1 MEKAPLNG
9 FSAFIATAILA
20 IFVIALA
27 QSISAGFAGFWGG
40 LPFWMI
46 IIFVLSLAIYNL
58 FEETTGLSHNVKRV
72 LHTIGILYGGLSLAF
87 GSWQASS
94 YVKKFEEGGSFSF
107 PFSDTEFHF
116 SQGSLVMI
124 WIGLTIFFVLLT
136 SYMVMRLYRKQ

>member
-9 FSAFIATAILA
+9 FSAFIATAIFA

-46 IIFVLSLAIYNL
+46 VIFVLSLAVYNF
-58 FEETTGLSHNVKRV
+58 FEETIGLSEKVKLV

-94 YVKKFEEGGSFSF
+94 YVSKFKDGGSFSF
-107 PFSDTEFHF
+107 PFSNTEFHF
-116 SQGSLVMI
+116 SQASLSVI
-124 WIGLTIFFVLLT
+124 WVALTIFFVVLT
-136 SYMVMRLYRKQ
+136 GYMVMRLYRKQ